1 MRRGY
6 KAFNAVPRLSWG
18 FLKQDHKAAKR
29 TEGAQTTAA
38 TGRTKTRGTVTRPWA
53 TGLCCTAH
61 AGSQCGDSRPS
72 VTDGA
77 VLPNI

>member
-29 TEGAQTTAA
+29 TEGPDHSSHWKDKDK
-38 TGRTKTRGTVTRPWA
+38 GHCHSPWA
-53 TGLCCTAH
+53 TGLCCTVH
-61 AGSQCGDSRPS
+61 AGSQRGDSRPS